1 MASRL
6 IQDLP
11 GRIKGGVLSVPV
23 GISSLGCLLYF
34 IIEIFTDTISCF
46 GINSDYLMF
55 YLIEVI
61 VYD

>member
-23 GISSLGCLLYF
+23 GISSLGCLLVFNNRNIYRHDLLF
-34 IIEIFTDTISCF
+34 WYKFRLLDVLFNRGHC
-46 GINSDYLMF
+46 L
-55 YLIEVI
+55 
-61 VYD
+61 